1 MFQSTFSAFQITFL
15 SFVFIVKLI
24 CCPFS
29 FNTIFIDFFTS
40 PSFFYWI
47 LVVAVVFSV
56 FLLLFSR
63 NDEMNFR
70 SSTDEVVLKERN
82 SIDETADPRPI
93 LKKRSS
99 TDDEHNESVV
109 EKPKPI
115 LKTLRR

>member
-1 MFQSTFSAFQITFL
+1 
-15 SFVFIVKLI
+15 
-24 CCPFS
+24 
-29 FNTIFIDFFTS
+29 
-40 PSFFYWI
+40 
-47 LVVAVVFSV
+47 
-56 FLLLFSR
+56 
-63 NDEMNFR
+63 MNFR